1 MKRILWVVGL
11 LLCTFV
17 CRADDVDTRIPQ
29 NDNTDDKTF
38 VLVIANEHYKHAEGV
53 PYALNDGQMFALYC
67 EMALGVPQKNIH
79 RTDDAT
85 LNDMKHELQW
95 LEGVMNAYAGEAR
108 AIVYYSGHGMPDE
121 KSKDAL
127 LLPVDGYATD
137 ASSGLS
143 TRTLYTALGAMP
155 ARQMLV
161 FLDACF
167 SGTKRDGDMLNKA
180 RGIALKTNVPQ
191 VKGNMVVFSAAQGVE
206 TAYPYNEK
214 QHGMFTYYLL
224 EKLQQ
229 SKAGVTLGELNDY
242 VKTQVTRNSIVE
254 NGKSQTPTVQA
265 PNDDWRSWKMAAKP
279 AKKYTQRAAEEAKP
293 AADER
298 PNVVPD
304 EAKTVKKALSTAPVD
319 MPVYKIE
326 GAGTGVQGTYLVKV
340 TVTVKKVQDVDDD
353 CFMRGAIHGVLFR
366 GFSSQLNRQ
375 HQKPLAGSATAEQQ
389 HADFFNDFFTSDFRN
404 YATAD
409 SESRMVMKVGKEYQ
423 VSSLVS
429 VQKDQ
434 LRRYLEDQGILKK
447 LTNGF

>member
-1 MKRILWVVGL
+1 MGL

-17 CRADDVDTRIPQ
+17 GKADEVDTLIPQ

-38 VLVIANEHYKHAEGV
+38 VLVISNEHYKHAESV
-53 PYALNDGQMFALYC
+53 PYALNDGEVFAIYC
-67 EMALGVPQKNIH
+67 EKALGVPQKNIH
-79 RTDDAT
+79 RVGDAT

-95 LEGVMNAYAGEAR
+95 LESVMNAYGGEAR

-143 TRTLYTALGAMP
+143 TRTLYTTLGDMP
-155 ARQMLV
+155 AQQLLV

-180 RGIALKTNVPQ
+180 RGIAIKTNVPL

-206 TAYPYNEK
+206 TAYPYKEK

-229 SKAGVTLGELNDY
+229 SKAGVTLGELSDY
-242 VKTQVTRNSIVE
+242 VKTQVARSSIVE

-265 PNDDWRSWKMAAKP
+265 PNDAWRSWKIAIKP
-279 AKKYTQRAAEEAKP
+279 AKKYEHRVVEEARP
-293 AADER
+293 TVAEQ

-304 EAKTVKKALSTAPVD
+304 EEKKAKKVLNTEPVD

-340 TVTVKKVQDVDDD
+340 TVTVKKAQDVNDDQ
-353 CFMRGAIHGVLFR
+353 FMRGAIHGILFR

-375 HQKPLAGSATAEQQ
+375 HQKPLAGSATIEQQ
-389 HADFFNDFFTSDFRN
+389 HADFFNDFFASDFRN

-409 SESRMVMKVGKEYQ
+409 SDTRTVMKIGKEYQ